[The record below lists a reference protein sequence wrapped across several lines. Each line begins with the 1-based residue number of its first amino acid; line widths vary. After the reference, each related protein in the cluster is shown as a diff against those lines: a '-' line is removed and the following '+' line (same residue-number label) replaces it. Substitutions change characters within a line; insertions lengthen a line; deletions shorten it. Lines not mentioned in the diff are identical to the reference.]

1 MSIGTPHGRFT
12 DYTKAEQWP
21 ARRAVRRKTY
31 WVAAPF
37 DLATRHRRGMIG
49 LNSPSLETLFMN
61 NVTQLPP
68 YAKTVLVEADIPV
81 SQRQAS
87 ECNQE
92 QELIVER

>member
-1 MSIGTPHGRFT
+1 
-12 DYTKAEQWP
+12 
-21 ARRAVRRKTY
+21 
-31 WVAAPF
+31 
-37 DLATRHRRGMIG
+37 MIG

-68 YAKTVLVEADIPV
+68 YAKTVRVEADIPV